1 MIFARFLRD
10 FGRFLEDRAG
20 IGASASASEMR
31 TIFAR
36 FLRVFSLIFRDFPEK
51 NVDYKASTG
60 RPEAGLTWPHE
71 ACPKIFVEL
80 I

>member
-1 MIFARFLRD
+1 MREHSCAVGNFA
-10 FGRFLEDRAG
+10 
-20 IGASASASEMR
+20 
-31 TIFAR
+31 
-36 FLRVFSLIFRDFPEK
+36 IFRDFFAIFAIFRDFFAPLDGL
-51 NVDYKASTG
+51 VAPFDAAATG